1 MAITSIAD
9 VSEDALNVKNLLDNI
24 LETVVTIFDSYNVPL
39 PSRRYWNVGQV
50 AIDCEQLSVSLIQI
64 YLGPPGDQASMP
76 QRCNM
81 PRTAVMMI
89 TIAREIPVVGMNGR
103 PPSPQKISEGAEIS
117 AVDSWVL
124 MQSLNILDQWEPG
137 TFGVGTIATVDIPPP
152 EGGFQL
158 VTMQL
163 TMAIP

>member
-9 VSEDALNVKNLLDNI
+9 VSEDALNAKNLLDNVLATI
-24 LETVVTIFDSYNVPL
+24 VTIFNSYNVPL

-76 QRCNM
+76 QRCNT

-103 PPSPQKISEGAEIS
+103 PPAPEKISEGAEIS

-124 MQSLNILDQWEPG
+124 MESLNALDQWEPG

>member
-9 VSEDALNVKNLLDNI
+9 VSEDALNVKNLLQNVLD
-24 LETVVTIFDSYNVPL
+24 TVVSIFESHNGPL
-39 PSRRYWNVGQV
+39 PNRRYWNVGQV
-50 AIDCEQLSVSLIQI
+50 AIDCEQLSVSLVQI
-64 YLGPPGDQASMP
+64 YLGAPGDQASAP
-76 QRCNM
+76 QKCNM
-81 PRTAVMMI
+81 PRSAVMTI
-89 TIAREIPVVGMNGR
+89 LIAREIPVVGVNGR
-103 PPSPQKISEGAEIS
+103 PPSAEKISEGAEIS
-117 AVDSWVL
+117 AVDAWVL
-124 MQSLNILDQWEPG
+124 MQSINLLDQWEPG

>member
-9 VSEDALNVKNLLDNI
+9 VSEDALNVKNLLDNV
-24 LETVVTIFDSYNVPL
+24 LETIVTIFDSYNVPL
-39 PSRRYWNVGQV
+39 PNRRYWNVGQV

-64 YLGPPGDQASMP
+64 YLGPPGDQASLP

-103 PPSPQKISEGAEIS
+103 PPSPEKISEGAEIS
-117 AVDSWVL
+117 AVD
-124 MQSLNILDQWEPG
+124 
-137 TFGVGTIATVDIPPP
+137 FH
-152 EGGFQL
+152 
-158 VTMQL
+158 
-163 TMAIP
+163 

>member
-1 MAITSIAD
+1 MAITSIAN
-9 VSEDALNVKNLLDNI
+9 VSEDALNAKNLLDNV
-24 LETVVTIFDSYNVPL
+24 LETIITIFDSYNVPL
-39 PSRRYWNVGQV
+39 PNRRYWNVGQV

-89 TIAREIPVVGMNGR
+89 TLAREIPVVGMNGR
-103 PPSPQKISEGAEIS
+103 PPSPEKISEGAEIS
-117 AVDSWVL
+117 AVDAWVL
-124 MQSLNILDQWEPG
+124 MESLNALDQWEPG

>member
-9 VSEDALNVKNLLDNI
+9 VSEDALNVKNLLQNVLD
-24 LETVVTIFDSYNVPL
+24 TVVSIFESHNVPL
-39 PSRRYWNVGQV
+39 PNRRYWNVGQV
-50 AIDCEQLSVSLIQI
+50 AIDCEQLSVSLVQI
-64 YLGPPGDQASMP
+64 YLGAPGDQASAP
-76 QRCNM
+76 QKCNM
-81 PRTAVMMI
+81 PRSAVMTI
-89 TIAREIPVVGMNGR
+89 LIAREIPVVGVNGR
-103 PPSPQKISEGAEIS
+103 PPSAEKISEGAEIS
-117 AVDSWVL
+117 AVDAWVL
-124 MQSLNILDQWEPG
+124 MQSINLLDQWEPG

>member
-1 MAITSIAD
+1 MTITSIAD
-9 VSEDALNVKNLLDNI
+9 VSEDALNVKNLLQNVLD
-24 LETVVTIFDSYNVPL
+24 TVVSSFESYNVPL
-39 PSRRYWNVGQV
+39 PNRRYWNTGQAAV
-50 AIDCEQLSVSLIQI
+50 DCEQLSVSLIQI

-76 QRCNM
+76 QKCNM
-81 PRTAVMMI
+81 PRSAVM
-89 TIAREIPVVGMNGR
+89 TVLLAREIPVVGVNGR
-103 PPSPQKISEGAEIS
+103 PPSPEKISEGAEIS
-117 AVDSWVL
+117 AVDAWVL
-124 MQSLNILDQWEPG
+124 MQSINELDQWEPG

>member
-1 MAITSIAD
+1 MAITSIAN
-9 VSEDALNVKNLLDNI
+9 VSEDALNAKNLLDNV
-24 LETVVTIFDSYNVPL
+24 LETIITIFDSYNVPL

-89 TIAREIPVVGMNGR
+89 TLAREIPVVGMNGR
-103 PPSPQKISEGAEIS
+103 PPSPEKISEGAEIS
-117 AVDSWVL
+117 AVDAWVL
-124 MQSLNILDQWEPG
+124 MESLNALDQWEPG

>member
-24 LETVVTIFDSYNVPL
+24 LDTVVSIFQSYNVPL
-39 PSRRYWNVGQV
+39 PHRQYWTTGQV
-50 AIDCEQLSVSLIQI
+50 AIDCEQLSVSLVQL

-103 PPSPQKISEGAEIS
+103 PPSPEKISEGAQIS

-124 MQSLNILDQWEPG
+124 MQSLNLLDQWEPG

-152 EGGFQL
+152 EGGFQ
-158 VTMQL
+158 VVNMQL
-163 TMAIP
+163 TIAVP

>member
-1 MAITSIAD
+1 MAITSIAN
-9 VSEDALNVKNLLDNI
+9 VSEDALNAKNLLDNV
-24 LETVVTIFDSYNVPL
+24 LETIITIFDSYNVPL

-89 TIAREIPVVGMNGR
+89 TLAREIPVVGMNGR
-103 PPSPQKISEGAEIS
+103 PPSPEKISEGAEIS
-117 AVDSWVL
+117 AVDAWVL
-124 MQSLNILDQWEPG
+124 MESLNALDQWEPG

-163 TMAIP
+163 TIAIP

>member
-9 VSEDALNVKNLLDNI
+9 VSEDALNVKNLLDNV
-24 LETVVTIFDSYNVPL
+24 LETVVSIFESYNVPL
-39 PSRRYWNVGQV
+39 PHRRYWNVGQV

-103 PPSPQKISEGAEIS
+103 PPSPEKISEGAEIS

-124 MQSLNILDQWEPG
+124 MQSINELDQWEPG